1 MNGRFGKRPYC
12 FGNGISYEWIDFSFA
27 ATNPE
32 ASKRAGQLIVQQ
44 GDHLRVD
51 ATFRNLKETAVASA
65 MDKRERLLV
74 IAIVA
79 LCLFLGLLEV
89 LYYYVHYH

>member
-1 MNGRFGKRPYC
+1 M
-12 FGNGISYEWIDFSFA
+12 
-27 ATNPE
+27 
-32 ASKRAGQLIVQQ
+32 
-44 GDHLRVD
+44 
-51 ATFRNLKETAVASA
+51 LKETVMASA